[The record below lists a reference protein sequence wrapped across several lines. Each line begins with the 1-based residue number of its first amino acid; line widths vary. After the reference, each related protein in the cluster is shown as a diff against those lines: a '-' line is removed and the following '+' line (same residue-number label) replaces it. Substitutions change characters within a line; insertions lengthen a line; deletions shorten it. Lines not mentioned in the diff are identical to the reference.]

1 MKKREYRVAIAA
13 MLIVG
18 YAANAG
24 AVEIKDVLKEINSNN
39 LTLRAAAQNNSADNL
54 ELRSDN
60 TLPATAIEYSPFFRS
75 GVTGLASSELIVRQD
90 FDFPTLYHSRSK
102 VADTQQVALEKGL
115 DAERAELLTQARIKC
130 LELIYNR
137 HTCEILSQRKAAG
150 DSLLA
155 LYEEKLRLRSATILE
170 LNKIKLEQSEI
181 EREIAENDMA
191 ATLLIQELT
200 ALNGGKA
207 LDLAGLEYDVES
219 RSVILPES
227 IDGLMAVNP
236 GIGAA
241 EAGVK
246 SAEAED
252 SLGKQS
258 WVPTLSVGYRRN
270 TEGNEASNGFLVGA
284 EFPLFSIG
292 KKSKAASARLA
303 AARLTLESTLM
314 DEKTRLDSEL
324 ERLHTLQ
331 KSIATYDTPL
341 INETLNLYKESLQ
354 AGGLSLSDYYT
365 ETSFLYDRLQTRA
378 RLENEFQSLLASFY
392 KGKE

>member
-1 MKKREYRVAIAA
+1 MKKRVYRTAIAA
-13 MLIVG
+13 MLIAG
-18 YAANAG
+18 YAVNAG

-137 HTCEILSQRKAAG
+137 HTSEILSQRKAAG
-150 DSLLA
+150 DSLLV

-246 SAEAED
+246 SAEAEV

-270 TEGNEASNGFLVGA
+270 TEGTEASNGFLVGA

-292 KKSKAASARLA
+292 KKGKAASARLA

-324 ERLHTLQ
+324 ESLHTLQ

-341 INETLNLYKESLQ
+341 INETLSLYKESLQ

>member
-13 MLIVG
+13 MLIAG

-24 AVEIKDVLKEINSNN
+24 AVEIKDVLEEINSNN

-102 VADTQQVALEKGL
+102 AADTQQVALEKGL

-137 HTCEILSQRKAAG
+137 HTSEILSQRKAAG

-246 SAEAED
+246 SAEAEV

-270 TEGNEASNGFLVGA
+270 TEGTEASNGFLVGA

-378 RLENEFQSLLASFY
+378 RLENEFQTLLASFY

>member
-137 HTCEILSQRKAAG
+137 HTSEILSQRKAAG